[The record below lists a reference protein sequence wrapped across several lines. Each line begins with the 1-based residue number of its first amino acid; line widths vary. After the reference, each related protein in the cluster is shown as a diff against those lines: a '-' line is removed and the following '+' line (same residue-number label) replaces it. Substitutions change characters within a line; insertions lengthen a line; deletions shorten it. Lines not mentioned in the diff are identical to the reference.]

1 MKELDQAM
9 DDYLKRNP
17 PGSREERKRMK
28 KLAGI
33 KESSDNPKIKEAID
47 AFKKVVKHIKDN
59 IDGRSE

>member
-1 MKELDQAM
+1 MEELNQAM

-33 KESSDNPKIKEAID
+33 KESPDNPKIKEAIE
-47 AFKKVVKHIKDN
+47 AFRKVVKHIKDD
-59 IDGRSE
+59 IDRKSQ

>member
-1 MKELDQAM
+1 MEELDKAM

-33 KESSDNPKIKEAID
+33 KESSDNPKLKEAIEE
-47 AFKKVVKHIKDN
+47 FKKVVEYIKSSN
-59 IDGRSE
+59 L

>member
-1 MKELDQAM
+1 MEELDHSM
-9 DDYLKRNP
+9 DNYLKRNP

-33 KESSDNPKIKEAID
+33 KESTDNPKIKEAID
-47 AFKKVVKHIKDN
+47 AFKKVIKYIKGD

>member
-1 MKELDQAM
+1 MEELDQAM

-33 KESSDNPKIKEAID
+33 KESSGNPKSKEAIEE
-47 AFKKVVKHIKDN
+47 FKKVVKHIKDD
-59 IDGRSE
+59 IDRKS

>member
-1 MKELDQAM
+1 MEELDKAM

-33 KESSDNPKIKEAID
+33 KESSEDPKLKEAIEE
-47 AFKKVVKHIKDN
+47 FKKVVEHIKSSN
-59 IDGRSE
+59 L